1 MPLGTCHNCFF
12 GKEGK
17 ERDNQK
23 HMFTVSCGFIFK
35 IGLEITFSVSALFFA
50 GVKSHFATNEILFPP
65 KEYSYRRQ
73 DFNLSLNFN
82 LSVNFNLSLEKQ
94 VCITVK
100 ST

>member
-50 GVKSHFATNEILFPP
+50 GVKSHFATNEILFSP
-65 KEYSYRRQ
+65 KEYSFRRQ
-73 DFNLSLNFN
+73 DFN
-82 LSVNFNLSLEKQ
+82 SVNFNFSLEKQ